1 MNLFADAINWIL
13 DPANYTGLNAIPLR
27 MSQHL
32 VFTLVT
38 LLIASAIAIPLG
50 YLIGHTGRGRG
61 LAVTT
66 SGGLRAIPTLG
77 LLTLVALWVGIGV
90 VAPYVALTVLA
101 IPPILAGAYT
111 GFEAVDRRTV
121 DAARAVGMSE
131 LQIVRKVEVPL
142 GLPLLIG
149 GLRSA
154 TLQVIATAT
163 LAAYV
168 ADIGLGRF
176 LFSGLKTRD
185 YAEMLGGSILVIVLA
200 LVLEGIFA
208 LIQRFVVPRGVSG
221 RLGSPK
227 AGSPMSTSSTST
239 SSTTTSSTTRTTS
252 TGRTTAAR

>member
-1 MNLFADAINWIL
+1 MNLFVSALDWIL
-13 DPANYTGLNAIPLR
+13 DPANYVGLNAIPLR
-27 MSQHL
+27 IGQHL
-32 VFTLVT
+32 VFSIVTLV
-38 LLIASAIAIPLG
+38 IASAIAIPLG

-61 LAVTT
+61 LAVTS

-111 GFEAVDRRTV
+111 GFEAIDRRTI

-168 ADIGLGRF
+168 ADIGLGRY

-185 YAEMLGGSILVIVLA
+185 YA
-200 LVLEGIFA
+200 
-208 LIQRFVVPRGVSG
+208 
-221 RLGSPK
+221 
-227 AGSPMSTSSTST
+227 
-239 SSTTTSSTTRTTS
+239 
-252 TGRTTAAR
+252 

>member
-1 MNLFADAINWIL
+1 MNLFVDAIDWIL
-13 DPANYTGLNAIPLR
+13 DPANWTGLNAIPLR
-27 MSQHL
+27 LGQHL
-32 VFTLVT
+32 VFTLIT
-38 LLIASAIAIPLG
+38 LVIASAIAIPLG

-111 GFEAVDRRTV
+111 GFEAIDRRTV

-168 ADIGLGRF
+168 ADIGLGRY
-176 LFSGLKTRD
+176 LFAGLKNRD
-185 YAEMLGGSILVIVLA
+185 YAEMLGGSILVILLA

-221 RLGSPK
+221 RLRPGRTGSPT
-227 AGSPMSTSSTST
+227 ATTSTST
-239 SSTTTSSTTRTTS
+239 STS
-252 TGRTTAAR
+252 TLRPDRRTALR

>member
-1 MNLFADAINWIL
+1 MNLFADAVNWIL
-13 DPANYTGLNAIPLR
+13 DPANWVGINAIPLR
-27 MSQHL
+27 LSQHL

-50 YLIGHTGRGRG
+50 FLIGHTGRGRG

-111 GFEAVDRRTV
+111 GFEAIDRRTI

-131 LQIVRKVEVPL
+131 LQIVRKVEIPL

-168 ADIGLGRF
+168 ADLGLGRY
-176 LFSGLKTRD
+176 LFAGLKTRD
-185 YAEMLGGSILVIVLA
+185 YAEMLGGSILVILLA

-221 RLGSPK
+221 RLKTRPSGST
-227 AGSPMSTSSTST
+227 AGSTST
-239 SSTTTSSTTRTTS
+239 EPDSHSLRTE
-252 TGRTTAAR
+252 RPTASR

>member
-1 MNLFADAINWIL
+1 MNLFADAIAWIF

-27 MSQHL
+27 LAQHL
-32 VFTLVT
+32 IFTLVT
-38 LLIASAIAIPLG
+38 LVIASAIAIPLG

-77 LLTLVALWVGIGV
+77 LLTLVALWVGVGV

-111 GFEAVDRRTV
+111 GFEAIDRRTV

-168 ADIGLGRF
+168 ADLGLGRY

-185 YAEMLGGSILVIVLA
+185 YAEMLGGSILVILLA

-221 RLGSPK
+221 RLSTPK
-227 AGSPMSTSSTST
+227 PTARPTTKTNTTKTS
-239 SSTTTSSTTRTTS
+239 TTS
-252 TGRTTAAR
+252 TGRSTAAR